1 VTVSDT
7 TSVAERLG
15 PFDGELDLSSA
26 EGAVGDSLSV
36 AVWTII
42 SRCTGVLRG
51 IVVAA
56 VLGATFFAN
65 TYQFT
70 NTLPN
75 LIFYGLL
82 AGALFSSI
90 LVPALVRHVDS
101 GDSRAAARTAGGLL
115 GVAMIGM
122 VAIVPI
128 VALATP
134 FLLRFGSGATSAAAA
149 HSQARIGAI
158 LVLLLL
164 PQVALYAVVGTATA
178 VQNSHRRFALAAA
191 APALENI
198 GTIAVLAV
206 ALFLYTRS
214 AREHQ
219 VPLSLVLLL
228 GAGTTGAV
236 LLHASAQWWG
246 ARRVGV
252 VLIPRPI
259 SGWRD
264 PEVRAIIQR
273 ARPAAVQAGMEALQL
288 GGLLLVADRVAG
300 GVVAFQLAT
309 NFFFLPVALGATPVA
324 LSLMPRLSRMT
335 GPGQERLYRN
345 TYVQGLLFAAFL
357 VIPAATAYAVLARPL
372 ASAIGF
378 GGFSASSAH
387 LLIAASLIGLAP
399 GIIGQTLFLVTTYA
413 CYARGDTTYP
423 LRGMLLQATV
433 CAGIV
438 IATYRL
444 HGPALL
450 TALGLALSAGTLTG
464 SAYLVR
470 HLRRD
475 LPRGGVPWLLPLLR
489 TLAGTAI
496 MIGPAWATA
505 TFLDDHVNSKAG
517 HVAAM
522 LAAVVVGAGIYF
534 GSQALMHAPQMGWIY
549 GALARFRGGGGLSP
563 RVAAAAAL
571 PVQWTLYQPIS
582 ASPVVWPALIRLRRD
597 IALLLGCVVVGALVA
612 VSPKYAVA
620 AMILIGIVTLVVTRP
635 QWAAYLLIFLTPL
648 IVGVDVGA
656 ANLRPNEA
664 LLVLFGLIIAVRWL
678 VRVRSG
684 ERLWP
689 KIDRIDVTL
698 IALGLTS
705 SVLPLLMMVARQ
717 RPITSSDILYCFVM
731 WKLLAEYVVV
741 RSVIK
746 TREQAMRCLW
756 LSMWSAAIV
765 CVIGILQALSFGPV
779 LTLLAK
785 YYAPL
790 GVTSAV
796 SIGRG
801 SSLLALPAAVA
812 DLAILNLAIAIAMIT
827 RGHPRR
833 LLLAG
838 FSVIYALGVVAAA
851 EFSTMIGL
859 LVALAVIVVLT
870 KSGRIV
876 LYAAPVALIG
886 GLLLWPVIEIRL
898 GGFQGGTHLPYSWV
912 VRLNN
917 LRTYFWP
924 TLFSDWNWILGV
936 RPDARIPVANQE
948 YGYVWI
954 ESGYTWLLWGG
965 GIPLLVS
972 YLAFAWATIRK
983 GFAYAR
989 RRADSAGI
997 VGFALAAAMS
1007 SQVVMMIFDP
1017 HLTYR
1022 GSGDAIFLI
1031 LGLLR
1036 ILPGR
1041 KPRESGAARGI
1052 AEVADPGPR
1061 PQGALV

>member
-1 VTVSDT
+1 V
-7 TSVAERLG
+7 TSVGNTTVADKLEPTG
-15 PFDGELDLSSA
+15 GQLDLASA
-26 EGAVGDSLSV
+26 EGAVGDSMSV
-36 AVWTII
+36 AVWTIV
-42 SRCTGVLRG
+42 SRFTGVLRG

-101 GDSRAAARTAGGLL
+101 GDAQAAARTAGGLL

-122 VAIVPI
+122 VAIVP
-128 VALATP
+128 VAAVATP
-134 FLLRFGSGATSAAAA
+134 WLLRLGSIGSADAAAA
-149 HSQARIGAI
+149 HSQERLGAI

-198 GTIAVLAV
+198 GTIAVLGV
-206 ALFLYTRS
+206 AAFLYTKDV
-214 AREHQ
+214 REHQ
-219 VPLSLVLLL
+219 VPMSLVLLL
-228 GAGTTGAV
+228 GLGTTAAV
-236 LLHASAQWWG
+236 LMHASAQWWG

-252 VLIPRPI
+252 VLIPRA
-259 SGWRD
+259 GWRD
-264 PEVRAIIQR
+264 PEVRAIIHR
-273 ARPAAVQAGMEALQL
+273 ARPAAVQAGLEAVQL

-335 GPGQERLYRN
+335 EPGQERVYRD

-357 VIPAATAYAVLARPL
+357 VIPAAAAYAVLARPL
-372 ASAIGF
+372 AGAIGF
-378 GGFSASSAH
+378 GGFGASSAH
-387 LLIAASLIGLAP
+387 HLIAAALLGLAP

-413 CYARGDTTYP
+413 CYARGDTSHP
-423 LRGMLLQATV
+423 LRGMMLQAAVTAGTV
-433 CAGIV
+433 AV
-438 IATYRL
+438 TSTM

-450 TALGLALSAGTLTG
+450 TGLGLGFSAGTLTG
-464 SAYLVR
+464 SAYLVG
-470 HLRRD
+470 HLRRG
-475 LPRGGVPWLLPLLR
+475 LPHGGVAWLLPVLR
-489 TLAGTAI
+489 TLAGTAV

-505 TFLDDHVNSKAG
+505 TFLDDHLDSKPG

-534 GSQALMHAPQMGWIY
+534 AAQALMHAPQMEWII
-549 GALARFRGGGGLSP
+549 GALARARGSGHLEP
-563 RVAAAAAL
+563 QPATAAGMPATWGDYQLVQAGAA
-571 PVQWTLYQPIS
+571 
-582 ASPVVWPALIRLRRD
+582 VWLVLMRLRLD
-597 IALLLGCVVVGALVA
+597 IALLLGCVAVGALVA
-612 VSPKYAVA
+612 ISPKYGLAAIFLIGVA
-620 AMILIGIVTLVVTRP
+620 ALIVARP
-635 QWAAYLLIFLTPL
+635 QWAAYLLIFLTPI

-656 ANLRPNEA
+656 AALRPNEA
-664 LLVLFGLIIAVRWL
+664 LIVLFAVIIATRWL
-678 VRVRSG
+678 VCVRTG
-684 ERLWP
+684 DRMWP
-689 KIDRIDVTL
+689 KLDRIDYGL

-717 RPITSSDILYCFVM
+717 RAITSSDLLYCIVM
-731 WKLLAEYVVV
+731 WKLLAEYVIV
-741 RSVIK
+741 RSVVK

-756 LSMWSAAIV
+756 LSMWSAAVV
-765 CVIGILQALSFGPV
+765 CVIGILQTMNFGPV

-838 FSVIYALGVVAAA
+838 FAVIYALGVVAAA

-859 LVALAVIVVLT
+859 VIALAVIVMLT

-876 LYAAPVALIG
+876 LYAAPVAILG
-886 GLLLWPVIEIRL
+886 GVLLWPVIELRL

-917 LRTYFWP
+917 LRSYFWP

-936 RPDARIPVANQE
+936 RPDARIAVPNQE

-972 YLAFAWATIRK
+972 YLVWGWSIIRK
-983 GFAYAR
+983 GFGYAR
-989 RRADSAGI
+989 QRADSAGV

-1007 SQVVMMIFDP
+1007 SQMVMMIFDP
-1017 HLTYR
+1017 HVTYR

-1041 KPRESGAARGI
+1041 KPQPSDETESAAG
-1052 AEVADPGPR
+1052 EVDAAAQ
-1061 PQGALV
+1061 PQGVLV